1 MELRFFDDPA
11 EFLAVAGE
19 YLAEQP
25 VVSTVVAGVAD
36 RAANDRRA
44 GIPWPAGVPCW
55 FAVLVDRGRVV
66 GSAMRTARFGAYPAF
81 LLPMSDDAAVL
92 LARTLVDRD
101 EPVLGANGALP
112 AVEVFC
118 AEMAEA
124 TDRQVVLGQHTRLF
138 ELGELIDPRPAEGR
152 LRAARVD
159 EQGVVAGWYDA
170 FMVDADEQAG
180 RPPGSS
186 PHETPS
192 LEDLRHRIEAGR
204 VFVWQDEAGS
214 AVHVTAASAPSYGVS
229 RIGPV
234 YTPRELRGR
243 GYASAAVS
251 EVSRRILAGG
261 DRACL
266 FTDQANPTS
275 NKIYE
280 ALGYRQVVDMANL
293 RVE

>member
-11 EFLAVAGE
+11 EFLAGAGE

-36 RAANDRRA
+36 RAASDRRA

-66 GSAMRTARFGAYPAF
+66 GSAMRTARFGAFPAF

-124 TDRQVVLGQHTRLF
+124 TGRQVVLGQHTRLF
-138 ELGELIDPRPAEGR
+138 ELGELIEPRPADGR
-152 LRAARVD
+152 LREARVD

-180 RPPGSS
+180 RAPGSS

-192 LEDLRHRIEAGR
+192 PEDLRHRIEAGR
-204 VFVWQDEAGS
+204 VFVWEDETGT

-234 YTPRELRGR
+234 YTPRELRRR
-243 GYASAAVS
+243 GYASAAVA

-275 NKIYE
+275 NRIYE
-280 ALGYRQVVDMANL
+280 ALGYRPVVDMANL